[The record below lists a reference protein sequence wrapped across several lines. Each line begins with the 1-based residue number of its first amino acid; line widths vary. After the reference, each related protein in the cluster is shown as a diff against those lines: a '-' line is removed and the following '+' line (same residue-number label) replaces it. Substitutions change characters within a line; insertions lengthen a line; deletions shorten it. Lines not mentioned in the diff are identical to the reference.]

1 MSFQS
6 AQIFQV
12 CRTDTTS
19 CRRLQ
24 SAAWQCTS
32 VFGGNTG
39 KAEGRWKVRALGSA
53 CWRVRTHI
61 PWDIFGAI
69 SIRRNLEPQK
79 CTATSHDLFIAFS
92 YCFSVL
98 VFYWTGNSK
107 LLSKSKWS
115 AKFEMGEENKTE
127 RVDKIFTR
135 KANKNQTNLKR
146 GSREDLSE
154 LWVWVEPSHCTEK
167 KSILFLF

>member
-1 MSFQS
+1 MCFQS

-12 CRTDTTS
+12 CRKDASS

-32 VFGGNTG
+32 VLGGNP
-39 KAEGRWKVRALGSA
+39 GRVEESREARALGSA

-69 SIRRNLEPQK
+69 SIRPNLEPQK
-79 CTATSHDLFIAFS
+79 CAATSHDLFIAFS
-92 YCFSVL
+92 FCFSVL

-135 KANKNQTNLKR
+135 KANKNKFWR
-146 GSREDLSE
+146 GAREKT
-154 LWVWVEPSHCTEK
+154 C
-167 KSILFLF
+167 

>member
-1 MSFQS
+1 MCFQS

-12 CRTDTTS
+12 CRRDTTC

-39 KAEGRWKVRALGSA
+39 KVEGGREALVLGSA

-69 SIRRNLEPQK
+69 SIRPNLEPQK

-98 VFYWTGNSK
+98 IFYWTGNSK

-146 GSREDLSE
+146 GSREDLLE
-154 LWVWVEPSHCTEK
+154 LWVWVEPSHCT
-167 KSILFLF
+167 